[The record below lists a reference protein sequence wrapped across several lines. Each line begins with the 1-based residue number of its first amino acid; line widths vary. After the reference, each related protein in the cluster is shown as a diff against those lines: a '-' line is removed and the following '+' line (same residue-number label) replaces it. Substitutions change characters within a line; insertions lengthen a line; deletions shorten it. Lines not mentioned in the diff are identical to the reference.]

1 MKLLVI
7 CRPRPGV
14 GRDQI
19 AEHAAA
25 EFAALKRLK
34 AEGQL
39 LEAYSP
45 GGPGAILLLDD
56 EQAIAERLLR
66 SLTLGWERV
75 LSPERRL
82 FGPALVTRREAGYS
96 RRTLRQATAP
106 LLALIHPGHDTSEA
120 KGPHLRDVVSQGCWR
135 AARRPPAR

>member
-1 MKLLVI
+1 MPVRTRGFHSQSPTCHLDETEGERTASPKRVKVLVI

-25 EFAALKRLK
+25 EVAALKRLK

-56 EQAIAERLLR
+56 EPAIAERLLR
-66 SLTLGWERV
+66 SL
-75 LSPERRL
+75 P
-82 FGPALVTRREAGYS
+82 LVRAELIDTEVIELHPFAGL
-96 RRTLRQATAP
+96 TT
-106 LLALIHPGHDTSEA
+106 D
-120 KGPHLRDVVSQGCWR
+120 
-135 AARRPPAR
+135 